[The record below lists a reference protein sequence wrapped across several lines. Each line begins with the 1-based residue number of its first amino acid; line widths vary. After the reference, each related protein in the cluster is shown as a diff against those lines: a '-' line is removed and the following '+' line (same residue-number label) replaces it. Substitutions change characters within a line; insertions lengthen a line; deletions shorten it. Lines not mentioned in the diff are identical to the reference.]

1 MSYLIKVNQYHLAV
15 QTGGEVGVRLNYIA
29 DDITNIVV
37 RVNDI
42 LAPTSSYEWR
52 FNDVAVTSGQV
63 LANSKLYWT
72 GPVIE
77 IDDKIEIDYDT
88 YSLDG
93 NTPTQPPVIGD
104 LVPNQDAAYNV
115 GTADYQ
121 FNTAHFSSNT
131 LYIGGQEVVFGPGGT
146 ITIDGQV
153 VGGDRKSVV

>member
-77 IDDKIEIDYDT
+77 MSCVKLIVCST
-88 YSLDG
+88 YIVCCVL
-93 NTPTQPPVIGD
+93 IW
-104 LVPNQDAAYNV
+104 NQVTN
-115 GTADYQ
+115 
-121 FNTAHFSSNT
+121 NRWLSRC
-131 LYIGGQEVVFGPGGT
+131 
-146 ITIDGQV
+146 ITV
-153 VGGDRKSVV
+153 